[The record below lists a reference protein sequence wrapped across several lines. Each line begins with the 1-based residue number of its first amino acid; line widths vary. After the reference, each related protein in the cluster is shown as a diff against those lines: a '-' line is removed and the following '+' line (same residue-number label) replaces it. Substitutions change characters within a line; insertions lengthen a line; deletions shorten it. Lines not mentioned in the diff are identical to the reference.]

1 MRTYSDGTGT
11 DQRALS
17 YESAFFLRHTTV
29 PKRTQSLD
37 ELSIPE
43 VDRWSWTYIQRPYRD
58 RIFESASGRT
68 GSSPICA
75 KMPCR
80 ETPMGL

>member
-1 MRTYSDGTGT
+1 MNTYSDGTGT
-11 DQRALS
+11 DQRALG

-29 PKRTQSLD
+29 PKRAQSLD

-58 RIFESASGRT
+58 RIFESASAWRDWLF
-68 GSSPICA
+68 SYLRDL
-75 KMPCR
+75 KR
-80 ETPMGL
+80 NQLK